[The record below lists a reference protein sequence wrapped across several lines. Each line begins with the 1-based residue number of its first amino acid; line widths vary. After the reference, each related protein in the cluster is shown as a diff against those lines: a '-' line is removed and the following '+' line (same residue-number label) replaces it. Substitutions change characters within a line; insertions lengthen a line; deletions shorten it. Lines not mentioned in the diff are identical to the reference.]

1 MKSIGAKKYNSTSIG
16 TQKTNKKSSKEKDKC
31 INLCSKYFFLL
42 QIKKAGIQLVHLPYI
57 NSK

>member
-1 MKSIGAKKYNSTSIG
+1 MKSIGAKNYKSTSIEA
-16 TQKTNKKSSKEKDKC
+16 QKTNKKSSKEKNKC

-42 QIKKAGIQLVHLPYI
+42 QIKKAGIHFVHLPYI